1 MQLTSALATLIL
13 AASAIASPVLNGK
26 AARDADIDARQGFKD
41 FSISDIYINT
51 YEQGQYN
58 IDNRKITCRLHL
70 TSSDLT
76 FHISSRVRV
85 RATY

>member
-1 MQLTSALATLIL
+1 MQLTSTLATLIL
-13 AASAIASPVLNGK
+13 AASALASPVMNGK
-26 AARDADIDARQGFKD
+26 VARNGDIEARQGFKD

-58 IDNRKITCRLHL
+58 IDNRKVTCKSPL

-76 FHISSRVRV
+76 FHIASRVRV
-85 RATY
+85 MTAY